1 MKVIRISLKSVVK
14 LENITLCL
22 GYFDSLHLGHLTL
35 IKKSMNLGRK
45 VGVLTM
51 DPNPSS
57 FFNANVKEINSIEDK
72 IEILENVGVDYFII
86 LETDRELL
94 NISAERFVNDILI
107 PLGVKNVVC
116 GFDYH
121 FGKNKVGDSDML
133 SYYEEFDTYVCD
145 PVVDNEEKVS
155 TTLIKSLL
163 KEGNIKRVN
172 KLLTRSY
179 QIKGK
184 VIHGNSLGHTIGYPT
199 ANVELDENKLYPK
212 SGVYSGYLIVDNN
225 KYLSMIN
232 IGKHPTVKELNKE
245 IVEVHVIN
253 QTLDLYDKDITLIF
267 DDFIREEKKFDSLEI
282 LIEQLNKDKENILNK
297 E

>member
-1 MKVIRISLKSVVK
+1 MEVIRISLKSLVK
-14 LENITLCL
+14 LDDITLCL

-35 IKKSMNLGRK
+35 IKKSMNLGKK

-57 FFNANVKEINSIEDK
+57 FFIDNVKEINSIDDK
-72 IEILENVGVDYFII
+72 IGILKEVGVDYFII

-94 NISAERFVNDILI
+94 NISAERFVKDILI

-121 FGKNKVGDSDML
+121 FGKDKQGDSDML

-145 PVVDNEEKVS
+145 PIVDNEEKVS

-163 KEGNIKRVN
+163 KDGNIKRVN
-172 KLLTRSY
+172 KLLTREY

-184 VIHGNSLGHTIGYPT
+184 VIRGNSLGHTIGYPT
-199 ANVELDENKLYPK
+199 ANIELDESKLYPK
-212 SGVYSGYLIVDNN
+212 VGVYSGYAIVDGI

-232 IGKHPTVKELNKE
+232 IGTHPTIKELSKEIIEVHIINQNIDLYNKE
-245 IVEVHVIN
+245 
-253 QTLDLYDKDITLIF
+253 ITLIF
-267 DDFIREEKKFDSLEI
+267 KDFIRKEKKFNSLEE
-282 LIEQLNKDKENILNK
+282 LINQLDFDKEKILNNK
-297 E
+297 